1 MLKKAVW
8 IAVGSMFFLLLAIL
22 IAPHFVDLGYFKR
35 TYLPLI
41 EESLNRRLDVGEV
54 RLRLVPTPSIQLS
67 QLKIFDNA
75 PFGDH
80 MFFSAEQVRLRHR
93 ALADERE
100 ALARASL
107 LGLMPE
113 DPHAHL
119 HHRALPNVAPVRVR
133 ERVLRVW
140 SNVSASLLLAGCAVI
155 VLGVGG
161 PLLPALA
168 GLAVVILC
176 TEAFARGHLLQFIAG
191 LLALAVAGAAI
202 WLITLAAIGHWRVA
216 AAILF
221 VLAALALLLVN
232 VRDFFSKR

>member
-1 MLKKAVW
+1 VRRCW
-8 IAVGSMFFLLLAIL
+8 SDPVGWA
-22 IAPHFVDLGYFKR
+22 G
-35 TYLPLI
+35 
-41 EESLNRRLDVGEV
+41 LDKVS
-54 RLRLVPTPSIQLS
+54 PTPGAELQAIKDRMAELDGQLAATR
-67 QLKIFDNA
+67 QELDARTDELRNA
-75 PFGDH
+75 QVGVRALRDAG
-80 MFFSAEQVRLRHR
+80 MSADRAGFAGLEAAVEQVRLRQR

-119 HHRALPNVAPVRVR
+119 HHRALPNVAPVRTR
-133 ERVLRVW
+133 QRVLRVW
-140 SNVSASLLLAGCAVI
+140 SNISASLLLAGCAVI

-191 LLALAVAGAAI
+191 LLAVAVAGAAI

-216 AAILF
+216 AAVLF

>member
-1 MLKKAVW
+1 VRRCW
-8 IAVGSMFFLLLAIL
+8 SDPVGWAGLDKVSPTPGAELQAIKDRMAELDGQLAATRQEL
-22 IAPHFVDLGYFKR
+22 DARTDELRNAQVGVRALRDLG
-35 TYLPLI
+35 
-41 EESLNRRLDVGEV
+41 
-54 RLRLVPTPSIQLS
+54 
-67 QLKIFDNA
+67 
-75 PFGDH
+75 
-80 MFFSAEQVRLRHR
+80 MSADRAGFAGLEAAVEQVRRRHR
-93 ALADERE
+93 ALADEHE

-107 LGLMPE
+107 LGLIPE

-119 HHRALPNVAPVRVR
+119 HHRALPNVAPIGTRQ
-133 ERVLRVW
+133 RVLRVW

-168 GLAVVILC
+168 GLAVIILC

-191 LLALAVAGAAI
+191 LLAMAVAGAAI

-216 AAILF
+216 AAVLF
-221 VLAALALLLVN
+221 GLAALALLLVN

>member
-1 MLKKAVW
+1 MSADRARFAGLEA
-8 IAVGSMFFLLLAIL
+8 A
-22 IAPHFVDLGYFKR
+22 
-35 TYLPLI
+35 
-41 EESLNRRLDVGEV
+41 
-54 RLRLVPTPSIQLS
+54 
-67 QLKIFDNA
+67 
-75 PFGDH
+75 
-80 MFFSAEQVRLRHR
+80 AEQVRLRHR

-191 LLALAVAGAAI
+191 LLAVAVAGAAI

-216 AAILF
+216 AGVLF